1 MNGSLVARA
10 VKPLVRARMERRPRD
25 GDDEAALL
33 AARAALD
40 EICGRMVPP
49 PGVRFIDEPTAGVPC
64 ERIIP
69 TTADSSRCILYLHG
83 GAYMLGS
90 RVSHR
95 GLAAHLAH
103 AVGVEALLAEYRLA
117 PEHAFPAAIDDA
129 LAVYES
135 LLERHDPGS
144 LLVAGDSAGGGLAI
158 ALGVRLRDE
167 GLPLPAGIA
176 GISPWTDLA
185 GTGPSLDGNRA
196 TELMLDPDRIP
207 EIADYYHPDHPA
219 EHPWVSPLYADL
231 AGLPPLLLQVGDE
244 EILLDDSTRLASNAE
259 ALGLDVSLRVW
270 PAMFHVWHMLAPVM
284 PESRRAI
291 NEFARWGMR
300 VLGEA

>member
-1 MNGSLVARA
+1 MSLVAAA
-10 VKPLVRARMERRPRD
+10 VKPLVRARMARRPND
-25 GDDEAALL
+25 GHDEAALI

-40 EICGRMVPP
+40 EICGRMIPP
-49 PGVRFIDEPTAGVPC
+49 PGARFIDEPTAGVPC

-69 TTADSSRCILYLHG
+69 TTADASRCILYLHG

-103 AVGVEALLAEYRLA
+103 AIGAEALLAEYRLA
-117 PEHAFPAAIDDA
+117 PEHPFPAAIDDA
-129 LAVYES
+129 LTVYRA
-135 LLERHDPGS
+135 LLDHHDPGS
-144 LLVAGDSAGGGLAI
+144 LLIVGDSAGGGLAL

-167 GLPLPAGIA
+167 GLPMPAGIG

-185 GTGPSLDGNRA
+185 GTGPSLEMNRDV
-196 TELMLDPDRIP
+196 ELILNPDRIP

-219 EHPWVSPLYADL
+219 EHPWISPLYAEL
-231 AGLPPLLLQVGDE
+231 EGLPPLLLQVGGE
-244 EILLDDSTRLASNAE
+244 EILLSDSTRFADRAE
-259 ALGLDVSLRVW
+259 DAGVDVSLRVW
-270 PAMFHVWHMLAPVM
+270 PGMFHVWHMLAPLM

-291 NEFARWGMR
+291 NEFARWAIR
-300 VLGEA
+300 VLG